1 METGNINKVIT
12 ALVEL
17 CNKLD
22 NKINITLLAISCIF
36 SITLV
41 SVIVYFI
48 VTGRYWESA
57 FTSIGLI
64 VFILSSRLVSLNM
77 SRKTVGGRLECL
89 ITSSNIDAVNIQ
101 KDCVFLGRIEST
113 RSDPPKEE
121 QKFIRELFECIQTRE
136 IKIIAARIMISKG
149 IYLEDVEESIKKPLE
164 THEYDDLD

>member
-22 NKINITLLAISCIF
+22 NKINITLLAISCIS

-77 SRKTVGGRLECL
+77 SRKTVGG
-89 ITSSNIDAVNIQ
+89 
-101 KDCVFLGRIEST
+101 
-113 RSDPPKEE
+113 
-121 QKFIRELFECIQTRE
+121 
-136 IKIIAARIMISKG
+136 MISKG